1 MHRGSHEKERQFMSG
16 LTFWAFS
23 MIRTTRTFGMAD
35 GTGHVLEVTIGGDLR
50 LRQTLITLATQIR
63 RVAT

>member
-1 MHRGSHEKERQFMSG
+1 MSG

-63 RVAT
+63 RVATQ